1 MNVRVSQIVSCVD
14 FPDHIL
20 IRVYVLPTCYTLLQ
34 SHYPND
40 IRLPISISE
49 RSKAGTVYDPSNIG
63 IAGSNPPWGMD
74 VCPRV
79 SVLCCPVSV
88 EALRRADPPS
98 KESYQMSLYVD
109 REAH

>member
-1 MNVRVSQIVSCVD
+1 
-14 FPDHIL
+14 L
-20 IRVYVLPTCYTLLQ
+20 
-34 SHYPND
+34 
-40 IRLPISISE
+40 
-49 RSKAGTVYDPSNIG
+49 NIG
-63 IAGSNPPWGMD
+63 IAGSNPARGMD

-88 EALRRADPPS
+88 KALRRADPPA